1 MVKTYGKKFMNY
13 QLNNLTETFASK
25 SFTDNSY
32 YSQFTLEQCKNMVNI
47 FAEIKKQNQ
56 FNTINNT
63 ESCFSF
69 IKTEITDWAL
79 TLALKIKNDAKNKE
93 HCTLSKDTVFFL
105 TTSVEDSNLNSVQCE
120 LQFKPNMLNDNILY
134 LNFKNGNCNYF
145 PSLLGDNTYYFGTKV
160 KLTNIIT
167 YQKQF
172 VFPDNK
178 LTYYK
183 TSFPNIDT
191 TIIKNYNETA
201 SKCYLPKQIEFT
213 NLQDLNL
220 NNIYIEYSTD
230 GKQFTFE
237 QKDLIHKLPSQNSNA
252 VSLIIHG
259 GDGSNDP
266 KVLFAA
272 HNCEYIG
279 ELTCNECKN
288 HKECQIH
295 NQKVI
300 CICNDGFYG
309 DTCEEQ
315 TTNETMVTEI
325 NDKLYDILKDDN
337 FIVDID
343 NNVATINSN
352 KVKAMTNLVHL
363 MRYSRK
369 NKDNIQGIAN
379 ITQINTLNSI
389 TENYLTNAKH
399 DKNSIYLLALA
410 INGNIMKLHHKR
422 HRGNNMRKLQE
433 ITESEEMIKQKIA
446 QLLHMGAVHASS
458 KDLSDSAESDLE
470 LFEDNIYTHQWTAK
484 SVQSAFDKI
493 NEYNLSSLDPMTLK
507 CGNAN
512 GNYQYTLTEIP
523 AELAQ
528 EIYNDPNTSKI
539 ISFNIKDIDNP
550 ESTLNCPSIKFQIP
564 AAGMNLISNYKIDG
578 KHTLNLYEDSVSFVD
593 KCYRGDFDF
602 DLTEKIKKDIVDNE
616 AIKTISPLS
625 KNCYSSNYDES
636 NEKVILQ
643 CSSEDTDLMIAFKV
657 ENFSNK
663 IESGSLF
670 ECSTDIE
677 HIEKNIAFWIYL
689 VVTLLTIIGIV
700 FYVSVKYS
708 EKHNSL
714 MRINRAIDY
723 DGLNE
728 INYNSHPQQGQ
739 DTERVGALHSEGIE
753 LKVDVVKPEEIKLEQ
768 QTTETFG
775 TLFIKNFI
783 ELHPLINPFIPSL
796 ITPLSIRLA
805 FFSFNFLNIFG
816 FNAVFSTNDYLF
828 DRYKTKDRDKFIF
841 PIRDHFDK
849 MISAIVCTMGVA
861 ALMRAIILVTY
872 NKKEELSNDIKDKSK
887 DRNEVVKEFRKE
899 MIVSRCICVFIM
911 MIITAWFFYFTIA
924 WCNRYPKAQ
933 HSWGDA
939 CAWCLM
945 FNYILFS
952 TVYIVIIS
960 AVQCS
965 PSCQQCA
972 YYMKRTFMF

>member
-1 MVKTYGKKFMNY
+1 M
-13 QLNNLTETFASK
+13 
-25 SFTDNSY
+25 
-32 YSQFTLEQCKNMVNI
+32 
-47 FAEIKKQNQ
+47 
-56 FNTINNT
+56 
-63 ESCFSF
+63 
-69 IKTEITDWAL
+69 
-79 TLALKIKNDAKNKE
+79 
-93 HCTLSKDTVFFL
+93 
-105 TTSVEDSNLNSVQCE
+105 
-120 LQFKPNMLNDNILY
+120 
-134 LNFKNGNCNYF
+134 
-145 PSLLGDNTYYFGTKV
+145 
-160 KLTNIIT
+160 
-167 YQKQF
+167 
-172 VFPDNK
+172 
-178 LTYYK
+178 
-183 TSFPNIDT
+183 
-191 TIIKNYNETA
+191 
-201 SKCYLPKQIEFT
+201 
-213 NLQDLNL
+213 QDLNL
-220 NNIYIEYSTD
+220 NDIYIEYSTD

-237 QKDLIHKLPSQNSNA
+237 RKDLIHKLPSQNSNT
-252 VSLIIHG
+252 VSVIIHNG
-259 GDGSNDP
+259 GNGKDA

-272 HNCEYIG
+272 HNCEYVG

-309 DTCEEQ
+309 DTCEEK
-315 TTNETMVTEI
+315 TSNETMVTEI

-363 MRYSRK
+363 MRESRK
-369 NKDNIQGIAN
+369 DKYTIQGIAN

-422 HRGNNMRKLQE
+422 RSHKMRKLQE

-446 QLLHMGAVHASS
+446 QLLHMGAVHAST
-458 KDLSDSAESDLE
+458 KDLSDSSESDLE

-484 SVQSAFDKI
+484 SIQSAFDKI
-493 NEYNLSSLDPMTLK
+493 NKYNLSSLDPMAIK
-507 CGNAN
+507 CGNVN

-528 EIYNDPNTSKI
+528 EIYDDINTSKI

-564 AAGMNLISNYKIDG
+564 ATGMNLVSNYKIDG
-578 KHTLNLYEDSVSFVD
+578 KHTLNLYEVNSSSFID

-602 DLTEKIKKDIVDNE
+602 DLTEKIKKDIVDNH

-625 KNCYSSNYDES
+625 KNCYSSNYDEN

-657 ENFSNK
+657 ENFSNE

-708 EKHNSL
+708 EKQNSL

-728 INYNSHPQQGQ
+728 VDSNSQPQQGQ
-739 DTERVGALHSEGIE
+739 DTERVGALHSEVNE
-753 LKVDVVKPEEIKLEQ
+753 LKVDVVKPEEIKLEPQ
-768 QTTETFG
+768 STDTFG
-775 TLFIKNFI
+775 MIFIKNFI

-828 DRYKTKDRDKFIF
+828 DRYKTEDRDKFIF

-872 NKKEELSNDIKDKSK
+872 NKKKELSNDIKDKSK

-960 AVQCS
+960 AVQCN
-965 PSCQQCA
+965 PSCKECA